1 MKSLRDFVAFLL
13 ILRISWYYLLQER
26 NAILD
31 GQTELTITTHIG
43 GSPTTLVLTSSGHSV
58 LYTSGN

>member
-1 MKSLRDFVAFLL
+1 MVCEEPKGLCCTSAPT
-13 ILRISWYYLLQER
+13 LLQER

-31 GQTELTITTHIG
+31 GRTELTITTHIA

-58 LYTSGN
+58 LFTSGIWQYI